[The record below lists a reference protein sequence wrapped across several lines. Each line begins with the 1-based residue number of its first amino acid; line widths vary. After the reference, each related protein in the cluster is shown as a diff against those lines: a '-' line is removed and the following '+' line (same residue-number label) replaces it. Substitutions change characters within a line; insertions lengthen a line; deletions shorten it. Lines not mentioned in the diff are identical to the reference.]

1 MSRNATVT
9 GTGCAVPGKSLSN
22 AYFDEL
28 LGQPVSAWLTKN
40 TGIEHRFHLEDGQV
54 TSDLAIAAA
63 RQALER
69 ASKTA
74 SDVDLI
80 ILATDT
86 PDQLSPATAVVVQH
100 ALGATRAVAFDVN
113 CACAGFVTALET
125 ATKFIQADARMR
137 TVLVLGAYGMSR
149 YLDWKDK
156 TTCTLFADGAGAFV
170 LEATE
175 TPNVGWLGSQLYT
188 DGSYWDALGI
198 YRGGTRLPSR
208 PGDEPPV
215 VKFVRKF
222 PASYNVEHWPRLLR
236 AVSTQT
242 GIGLDQVK
250 LFVFTQL
257 NLRVIESVMA
267 ALEQPMSRAHWV
279 MHKWGYTG
287 SGCIPMTLH
296 DAVDAGKLAP
306 GDVVAFCAS
315 GGGVSMAASFFRWT
329 AGGRS

>member
-1 MSRNATVT
+1 MRNARITA
-9 GTGCAVPGKSLSN
+9 TGCAVPTKSLPN
-22 AYFDEL
+22 AYFDQL
-28 LGQPVSAWLTKN
+28 LGQNVSEWLVKN
-40 TGIEHRFHLEDGQV
+40 TGIEHRFHMEDGQV
-54 TSDLAIAAA
+54 TSDLATKAAK
-63 RQALER
+63 QALER
-69 ASKTA
+69 ANKSP
-74 SDVDLI
+74 DDIDLI

-86 PDQLSPATAVVVQH
+86 PDQPSPATAVVVAH
-100 ALGATRAVAFDVN
+100 KLGAKKAVAFDVN

-149 YLDWKDK
+149 FLDWKDK
-156 TTCTLFADGAGAFV
+156 TTCTLFADGAGAVV
-170 LEATE
+170 LEAGE
-175 TPNVGWLGSQLYT
+175 GDGWLGSQLYT

-198 YRGGTRLPSR
+198 YRGGTAHPSR

-222 PASYNVEHWPRLLR
+222 PASYNIEHWPRLLR
-236 AVSTQT
+236 SVSDQT
-242 GIGLDQVK
+242 RIPLGDVK

-257 NLRVIESVMA
+257 NLRVIEGVMA
-267 ALEQPMSRAHWV
+267 ALEQPMSKAHWI
-279 MHKWGYTG
+279 MNKWGYTG

>member
-1 MSRNATVT
+1 VSRNATVT

>member
-1 MSRNATVT
+1 VSRNATIT
-9 GTGCAVPGKSLSN
+9 GTGCAVPTKSLPN
-22 AYFDEL
+22 AYFDQL
-28 LGQPVSAWLTKN
+28 LGKPVSEWLVKN

-54 TSDLAIAAA
+54 TSDLATSAA
-63 RQALER
+63 RQALTR
-69 ASKTA
+69 ANKTA
-74 SDVDLI
+74 ADVDLI

-100 ALGATRAVAFDVN
+100 QLGATRAAAFDVN
-113 CACAGFVTALET
+113 CACAGFVTALDT
-125 ATKFIQADARMR
+125 ATKFIQADARFR
-137 TVLVLGAYGMSR
+137 TVLVVGAYGMSR
-149 YLDWKDK
+149 YLDWTDK
-156 TTCTLFADGAGAFV
+156 TTCTLFADGAGAVV
-170 LEATE
+170 LEATDA
-175 TPNVGWLGSQLYT
+175 PGAGWLGSQLYT

-222 PASYNVEHWPRLLR
+222 PASYNIEHWPRLLR
-236 AVSTQT
+236 AVSADTRVP
-242 GIGLDQVK
+242 LEQVK

-257 NLRVIESVMA
+257 NLRVIEGVME
-267 ALEQPMSRAHWV
+267 ALGQPMSRAHWI

-296 DAVDAGKLAP
+296 DAVDAGKVAP

-315 GGGVSMAASFFRWT
+315 GGGVSMAASFFRW
-329 AGGRS
+329 S

>member
-1 MSRNATVT
+1 VRSARITA
-9 GTGCAVPGKSLSN
+9 TGCAVPGRSLPN

-28 LGQPVSAWLTKN
+28 LGQPVSDWLFTH

-54 TSDLAIAAA
+54 TSDLATEAG
-63 RQALER
+63 RQALAR
-69 ASKTA
+69 AGRSPD
-74 SDVDLI
+74 DVDLI

-100 ALGATRAVAFDVN
+100 KLGAARAVAFDVN

-125 ATKFIQADARMR
+125 ATKFVQADARVR
-137 TVLVLGAYGMSR
+137 TVLVIGAYGMSR
-149 YLDWKDK
+149 FLDWTDK
-156 TTCTLFADGAGAFV
+156 TTCTLFADGAGAVV
-170 LEATE
+170 LEAGDDA
-175 TPNVGWLGSQLYT
+175 GWLGSQLFT

-198 YRGGTRLPSR
+198 YGGGVASPTR

-236 AVSTQT
+236 AVSGQT
-242 GIGLDQVK
+242 GVPLSEVK

-257 NLRVIESVMA
+257 NLRVIEAVMA
-267 ALEQPMSRAHWV
+267 ALEQPMARAHWV
-279 MHKWGYTG
+279 MNKWGYTG
-287 SGCIPMTLH
+287 SACIPMALH
-296 DAVDAGKLAP
+296 DAVEAGRLAP

-329 AGGRS
+329 AGGRA

>member
-1 MSRNATVT
+1 MRNARITA
-9 GTGCAVPGKSLSN
+9 TGCAVPTKSLPN
-22 AYFDEL
+22 AYFDQL
-28 LGQPVSAWLTKN
+28 LGQNVSDWLVKN
-40 TGIEHRFHLEDGQV
+40 TGIEHRFHMEDGQV
-54 TSDLAIAAA
+54 TSDLATQAAK
-63 RQALER
+63 QALER
-69 ASKTA
+69 AKKSPD
-74 SDVDLI
+74 DVDLI

-86 PDQLSPATAVVVQH
+86 PDQPSPATAVVVAH
-100 ALGATRAVAFDVN
+100 KLGASKAVAFDVN

-149 YLDWKDK
+149 FLDWKDK
-156 TTCTLFADGAGAFV
+156 TTCTLFADGAGAVV
-170 LEATE
+170 LEAGE
-175 TPNVGWLGSQLYT
+175 QHGWLGSQLYT

-198 YRGGTRLPSR
+198 YRGGTAQPSR

-222 PASYNVEHWPRLLR
+222 PASYNIEHWPRLLR
-236 AVSTQT
+236 SVSDQT
-242 GIGLDQVK
+242 RIPLGDVK

-257 NLRVIESVMA
+257 NLRVIEGVMA
-267 ALEQPMSRAHWV
+267 ALEQPMSKAHWI
-279 MHKWGYTG
+279 MNKWGYTG

-296 DAVDAGKLAP
+296 DAVEAGKLAE